1 MILAEL
7 ILFRLV
13 VVAGGFE
20 ALDEFGGIEI
30 MSAAKILKGIAV
42 IAEGGID
49 ETDKQMGIHR
59 VVVAEVHFQI
69 LGSGYI
75 CAKWIFKAYG
85 VEGAL
90 KIAEAV

>member
-1 MILAEL
+1 MLLRSDDLAKL

-13 VVAGGFE
+13 VVVSGFE

-49 ETDKQMGIHR
+49 ETDK
-59 VVVAEVHFQI
+59 
-69 LGSGYI
+69 
-75 CAKWIFKAYG
+75 
-85 VEGAL
+85 
-90 KIAEAV
+90 